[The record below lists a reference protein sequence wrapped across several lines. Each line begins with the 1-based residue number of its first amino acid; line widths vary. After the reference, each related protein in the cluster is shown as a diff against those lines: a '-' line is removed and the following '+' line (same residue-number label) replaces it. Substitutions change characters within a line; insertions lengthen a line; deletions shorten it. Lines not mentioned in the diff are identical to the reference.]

1 MEATRVVPKVEEKL
15 QLRWDAASALTV
27 IELQAGCGDFKVVET
42 CGLQEEEF
50 EGDNRIGMVP
60 PSVGSQRIHIVK
72 PEQQWCSCGVW
83 QEFFYPCRHG
93 CAVYRKWEDK
103 TLEHV
108 LQNVVHPFYRYDHV
122 HKLFT
127 ANVFS
132 TCIDKITYDG
142 EAKPPPAVAGRQAGR
157 PRTKRVHRQS
167 EYIDPEKS
175 PARCSICGQQGHN
188 MRTCKNQ
195 APASL

>member
-1 MEATRVVPKVEEKL
+1 M
-15 QLRWDAASALTV
+15 
-27 IELQAGCGDFKVVET
+27 ET

-50 EGDNRIGMVP
+50 EGDDRIGMVP

-72 PEQQWCSCGVW
+72 PGQQWCSCGVW
-83 QEFFYPCRHG
+83 QEFLYPCHHG
-93 CAVYRKWEDK
+93 CTVYRKWEDK

-108 LQNVVHPFYRYDHV
+108 LQNVVHPFYRYDYV

-127 ANVFS
+127 MNVFP
-132 TCIDKITYDG
+132 TRIDNMTYDS
-142 EAKPPPAVAGRQAGR
+142 ETKSPAVAGRQTGR
-157 PRTKRVHRQS
+157 PRTKRVCRQS

-175 PARCSICGQQGHN
+175 PVRCSICGQQGQN
-188 MRTCKNQ
+188 MRTYKNQ